1 MIQIVP
7 ISHTVS
13 EDSYSIRSHTLSPE
27 KNITVSLILKGEKE
41 NILSILEDQLLE
53 TISSTVW
60 EDAKSDA
67 DFTYITE
74 HYNHHTKNLDDSD
87 LEDISILLAVLKGNS
102 LTVSTI

>member
-7 ISHTVS
+7 ISHNVN
-13 EDSYSIRSHTLSPE
+13 EDNHHIRSHVLSPE
-27 KNITVSLILKGEKE
+27 KNITVVLALKGEKE

-60 EDAKSDA
+60 EGAKSDA

-87 LEDISILLAVLKGNS
+87 LEDISILLAVLKGNT
-102 LTVSTI
+102 LIVSTI